1 TLPKDSAK
9 VAHFCSM
16 CGPKFCSMKITQ
28 EVRDFAAQKGLDEQ
42 NALAQ
47 GMQVKAVEFQRNGG
61 QLYVPLKAE

>member
-1 TLPKDSAK
+1 
-9 VAHFCSM
+9 M

>member
-1 TLPKDSAK
+1 
-9 VAHFCSM
+9 M

-61 QLYVPLKAE
+61 QLYVPLKAEYR

>member
-1 TLPKDSAK
+1 
-9 VAHFCSM
+9 
-16 CGPKFCSMKITQ
+16 MKITQ

-61 QLYVPLKAE
+61 QLLCAAES